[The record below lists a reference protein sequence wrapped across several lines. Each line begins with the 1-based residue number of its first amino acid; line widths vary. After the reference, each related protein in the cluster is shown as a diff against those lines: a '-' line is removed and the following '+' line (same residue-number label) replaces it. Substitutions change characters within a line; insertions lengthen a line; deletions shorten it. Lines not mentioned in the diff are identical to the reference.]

1 MYIVN
6 ETISLALLVPM
17 RVSLLILQVIADGIE
32 DFDEER
38 DTTAHGKDSPIGD
51 ATPTCEH
58 HERQRNCAR

>member
-1 MYIVN
+1 MYIAN

-17 RVSLLILQVIADGIE
+17 RVALLILQVMADGIE

-51 ATPTCEH
+51 TTPTCEH
-58 HERQRNCAR
+58 HERQGNRAR